1 MSIKNLLQK
10 SLSKNDGVSF
20 DSSTPKWW
28 ISTGNFVINKII
40 SGRYDRG
47 IPQGRIACLTGPSG
61 SGKSFVLA
69 NIIRQAQ
76 KDGFTILVVDTEHAL
91 DNEYMEAIGVDTD
104 HDQYIYVSVKN
115 MSAGTK
121 TIHTVTSEYN
131 KARMRKDDSL
141 PPLLIVVDS
150 LDFMFT
156 DSMAENFEEN
166 GEMSNDMG
174 LHARKLKQML
184 TSFVQEIKYIP
195 AAMLV
200 TKQTYVDQTPNV
212 FPPWKFAESIKYP
225 LSQILLINRKLDR
238 DKSAKTRE
246 YTGIV
251 LNLFGFK
258 TRFTKP
264 YQTCEIKVPYD
275 TGMSEYEGILPV
287 AVSLGVV
294 NKNGGWY
301 EFGDKKFQESNFH
314 KYQEQIFAEVLK
326 IDNHTIEVELGEDDL
341 STATEAHARKE
352 KKKTLKRLAEKGVDV
367 PAVED

>member
-1 MSIKNLLQK
+1 MSLKDRLQK
-10 SLSKNDGVSF
+10 SLGKNEGVSF
-20 DSSTPKWW
+20 DSSTPKFW

-69 NIIRQAQ
+69 NIIKKAQ
-76 KDGFTILVVDTEHAL
+76 QDGFTILVVDTEHAL

-104 HDQYIYVSVKN
+104 HPDYIYVSVKN

-121 TIHTVTSEYN
+121 TIHSVTREYN
-131 KARMRKDDSL
+131 EARIKKDNSL

-156 DSMAENFEEN
+156 DSMSENFEEN

-225 LSQILLINRKLDR
+225 LSQILLINRTLDR
-238 DKSAKTRE
+238 DKTAKDRE
-246 YTGIV
+246 YTGIKLKV
-251 LNLFGFK
+251 FGFK

-287 AVSLGVV
+287 AVSLGIV
-294 NKNGGWY
+294 NKSGGWY
-301 EFGDKKFQESNFH
+301 EYQGSKFYEKDFAKVQEAV
-314 KYQEQIFAEVLK
+314 FADVLK
-326 IDNHTIEVELGEDDL
+326 ADTDFIEVDETEADL

-352 KKKTLKRLAEKGVDV
+352 KKAKLKELAKK
-367 PAVED
+367 VEVEETEE